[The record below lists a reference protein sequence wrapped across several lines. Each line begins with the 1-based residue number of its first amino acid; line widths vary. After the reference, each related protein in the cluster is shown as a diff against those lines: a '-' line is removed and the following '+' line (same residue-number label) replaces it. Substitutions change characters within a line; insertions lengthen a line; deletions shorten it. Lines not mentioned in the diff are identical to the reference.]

1 MILTTIKEASA
12 NKFVSA
18 LFILMLAGCGGG
30 TKQIRLNQVD
40 EKNRLIEIIVDD
52 LHVKDSEG
60 GSSLVKKL
68 EEKFALSF
76 EKVSVRTGY
85 RAENAENEEMVIV
98 VPRSVFYQDMPDTQK
113 GTFFNGSARV
123 SSEIDILMD
132 SNWKHYRETGYG
144 NSEGGEV
151 LAILTFPTVI
161 VWGFLSEA
169 MHKASA
175 FNSAIENTAIGLH
188 NQILSSS
195 EFENYTAAV
204 NTGRTT
210 IVKSKTPPSKL
221 IMTALFSDDNGNN
234 PNNILDA
241 GENAE
246 IVVNVKNNG
255 KGTAFES
262 KLEVASDNPKI
273 IMMDR
278 EIKVGDIEAGETKEI
293 KVSLRAALDTGMG
306 KASFKLALRE
316 SRGYDAEKVTIDV
329 PTVNEKILPSDLTM
343 SARFSDSNGHTPN
356 SILDAGENAELVI
369 SVKNNGKG
377 TGIETTLEVTSD
389 NPKIMADREIKIGD
403 IQAGETKEI
412 KIKLGAGLDIETGK
426 ESFQLTLRERR
437 GYDAK
442 KVVMHVSTA
451 RLMRPQLEIITT
463 EINDGEAG
471 LAKGNGN
478 GIPENGETIELTVF
492 VKNRGEGKAIGVN
505 LNGGKISSGI
515 QWVRDSVHIGTIQP
529 GAVEK
534 AKVAFTVPRNF
545 DASEIAAN
553 LKVSDMRGVNEVE
566 KKAALSYVKRSP
578 DIKYAWRTLFRGT
591 QVDTLVNGEVYE
603 LDITFNNRG
612 EIPAKDV
619 SVSISSG
626 GGIGLSDKSIHLGE
640 IKAGESV
647 SKRVTVSVPRTF
659 EEKQALLNIAVSQS
673 DFPSVK
679 DTIQY
684 AVDVKRPRL
693 AYLANLQNR
702 IGGNTLEQ
710 GESSVLEVQVLNEG
724 NLSANGVKVTVKSGD
739 ENLKLVGPTDSL
751 IGIISANS
759 RSETIKIPVST
770 RRRIKTGDAFLDVNI
785 TQEDFPPVASQYAI
799 NVREEG
805 AVVVDVESEERGR
818 NRPVAKA
825 QSGPAINLKGSPN
838 ELTTSGESYSL
849 TFDAEDSR
857 NIEKIIVA
865 VNGIV
870 ILNESPGLKISE
882 IRKDIPLKEGENR
895 VAITA
900 YNADNVSSRE
910 ELVITRL
917 AEEDVDVPPITGIKE
932 PDAVAVVIGI
942 SRYENKDVPRV
953 NYARRDAAT
962 VKEYLV
968 RTLGFDEKRILD
980 LYDEEATLSR
990 LNSVF
995 RTKLKNMIVPGKSD
1009 VFVFYS
1015 GHGVPDV
1022 NKKEPY
1028 LAPYGLDPADVENT
1042 GYVLKDLYEQL
1053 ARIDAKSVTVAIDSC
1068 FSGSSEGGAIIK
1080 DISPVFLDVSNP
1092 MLKVKNGVIFTAS
1105 SSTEVSSWYHKK
1117 QHGLFTYFFLNGL
1130 RGKAD
1135 KDNDG
1140 QVTVQELGEYVK
1152 RNVTEQARQL
1162 NRVQTPEVTGGK
1174 DKVLL
1179 KYK

>member
-1 MILTTIKEASA
+1 MILTAIKEASA
-12 NKFVSA
+12 NKFVIA

-30 TKQIRLNQVD
+30 TRQIRLNQVD
-40 EKNRLIEIIVDD
+40 EKNRLIEIIIDD
-52 LHVKDSEG
+52 SHVKDSEG

-98 VPRSVFYQDMPDTQK
+98 VPRSVFYQDMPDTIK
-113 GTFFNGSARV
+113 GTFFNGAARV
-123 SSEIDILMD
+123 TTEIDVLMD
-132 SNWKHYRETGYG
+132 NNWKHYDETGHG
-144 NSEGGEV
+144 NSEGGFV
-151 LAILTFPTVI
+151 LALLTFPTVM

-204 NTGRTT
+204 NNGRTT

-221 IMTALFSDDNGNN
+221 IMTVLFLDNKGNN

-255 KGTAFES
+255 RGMAFES
-262 KLEVASDNPKI
+262 KLEVASDNPKVI
-273 IMMDR
+273 ILDR
-278 EIKVGDIEAGETKEI
+278 EIKVGDIQVGDTKEI
-293 KVSLRAALDTGMG
+293 KVRLRAALDTGMG

-389 NPKIMADREIKIGD
+389 NSKIMADREFKVGD
-403 IQAGETKEI
+403 VQGGETKEI

-442 KVVMHVSTA
+442 KVVLNIPTA
-451 RLMRPQLEIITT
+451 KLEKPQLEIAPA
-463 EINDGEAG
+463 EINDGETG

-478 GIPENGETIELTVF
+478 GIPENGETVELTVY
-492 VKNRGEGKAIGVN
+492 VKNQGEGKAIGVN

-529 GAVEK
+529 GDVAK

-545 DASEIAAN
+545 DASEIAAH
-553 LKVSDMRGVNEVE
+553 LRVSDMRGVNEVE
-566 KKAALSYVKRSP
+566 KKASLAYIKRSP
-578 DIKYAWRTLFRGT
+578 DIKYAWRALSRGT

-619 SVSISSG
+619 SVSIFSDG
-626 GGIGLSDKSIHLGE
+626 KMFLSEKNINLGE
-640 IKAGESV
+640 IKTGESV
-647 SKRVTVSVPRTF
+647 SKRFTLLVPRTF
-659 EEKQALLNIAVSQS
+659 EEKLAQLSINVSQS
-673 DFPSVK
+673 DFPSIK

-684 AVDVKRPRL
+684 AVDVKKPRL
-693 AYLANLQNR
+693 TYLANLQSR
-702 IGGNTLEQ
+702 SGGNTLEQ
-710 GESSVLEVQVLNEG
+710 GESSVFEVQVLNEG
-724 NLSANGVKVTVKSGD
+724 NLPAKGVKVIVKSKD
-739 ENLKLVGPTDSL
+739 ENLKLVGQTDSL

-770 RRRIKTGDAFLDVNI
+770 LRRIKTGDVFLDVNI
-785 TQEDFPPVASQYAI
+785 TQDDFVPVASQYAI
-799 NVREEG
+799 NIMEEG
-805 AVVVDVESEERGR
+805 AVVVDVESESRERS
-818 NRPVAKA
+818 RPVAKV
-825 QSGPAINLKGSPN
+825 QSGPVINLKGSQN
-838 ELTTSGESYSL
+838 ELTTSDETYSL
-849 TFDAEDSR
+849 TFEAEDPR
-857 NIEKIIVA
+857 NVEKIIVA
-865 VNGIV
+865 VNGRV
-870 ILNESPGLKISE
+870 ILNDTPGLKRKE
-882 IRKDIPLKEGENR
+882 VLKDIPLNEGENR
-895 VAITA
+895 VAIAA
-900 YNADNVSSRE
+900 YNADNISSRKE
-910 ELVITRL
+910 FVITRQV
-917 AEEDVDVPPITGIKE
+917 EEDVDTPPITGNRE

-953 NYARRDAAT
+953 DYARRDAAT
-962 VKEYLV
+962 VKEYLI
-968 RTLGFDEKRILD
+968 RTLGFDAKNIIE

-995 RTKLKNMIVPGKSD
+995 RTKLKNVVAPGKSD
-1009 VFVFYS
+1009 VFVFFS

-1022 NKKEPY
+1022 SKKEPY
-1028 LAPYGLDPADVENT
+1028 LAPYGLDPADIDNT
-1042 GYVLKDLYEQL
+1042 GFILKDLYEQL
-1053 ARIDAKSVTVAIDSC
+1053 AKIDAKSITVAIDSC
-1068 FSGSSEGGAIIK
+1068 FSGSSERGAIIK
-1080 DISPVFLDVSNP
+1080 DISPVFLDVANP

-1105 SSTEVSSWYHKK
+1105 SSKQVSSWYHKK

-1140 QVTVQELGEYVK
+1140 LVTVKELEEYIK
-1152 RNVTEQARQL
+1152 RNVRDQARQL
-1162 NRVQTPEVTGGK
+1162 NREQTPEVTGAT
-1174 DKVLL
+1174 DKVLVR
-1179 KYK
+1179 YK